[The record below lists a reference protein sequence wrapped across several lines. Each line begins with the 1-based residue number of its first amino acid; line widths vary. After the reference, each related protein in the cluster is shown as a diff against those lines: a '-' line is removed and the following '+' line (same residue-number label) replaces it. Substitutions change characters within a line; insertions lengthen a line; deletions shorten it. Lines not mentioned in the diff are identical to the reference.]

1 MAIQELPLIIQTSYA
16 ELIDQLRLAGRS
28 SFPDGSTFRKRK
40 ISGRDYWYVQEPTGP
55 GGRPPERYL
64 GTDTPARRAAIEH
77 GKSAK
82 ADAETRRAIRR
93 SLGAAGLPAPD
104 SLTAAVI
111 DAFAEAGVFRLR
123 GVIVG
128 TIAFQ
133 AYAGHLGIKLPGA
146 AVRTGDLDLAQDHG
160 VSVALDESLDRPLI
174 DILRSVDTSFAPVP
188 ALAGPHVAASYRRP
202 GGYRVDI
209 LTTNRG
215 AERDEPVRLPSLQ
228 SDAVPLRFLDYLLR
242 DTIEAAVLTRFG
254 ALANIPA
261 PERYAVH
268 KLIVSTMRRDTGES
282 AVKADKDLF
291 QAGILIE
298 ALSIKRRGD
307 DLAAAWREAWDRG
320 EGWRTR
326 LTSAVARLGDE
337 PKSIIEA
344 MQIRPRRRAPRR

>member
-1 MAIQELPLIIQTSYA
+1 MAIRQLPLVIQTSYA
-16 ELIDQLRLAGRS
+16 ELIDQLRVAGAS
-28 SFPDGSTFRKRK
+28 AFPDGSTFRKRK

-64 GTDTPARRAAIEH
+64 GADTPERQAVIDRA
-77 GKSAK
+77 KSAK
-82 ADAETRRAIRR
+82 ADADARRAIRR
-93 SLGAAGLPAPD
+93 SLSAAGLPEPD

-111 DAFAEAGVFRLR
+111 DAFAGAGVFRLR

-128 TIAFQ
+128 TNAFQ
-133 AYAGHLGIKLPGA
+133 AYAGYLGVRLPGA
-146 AVRTGDLDLAQDHG
+146 AIRTGDLDIAQDYG
-160 VSVALDESLDRPLI
+160 VSVALDESLDGPLI
-174 DILRSVDTSFAPVP
+174 DILRSVDTGFAAVP
-188 ALAGPHVAASYRRP
+188 SLAGPHVAASYARP

-215 AERDEPVRLPSLQ
+215 AERDRPVQLPSLQ

-242 DTIEAAVLTRFG
+242 DTIEVAILTRFG
-254 ALANIPA
+254 ALASVPA

-282 AVKADKDLF
+282 AVKADKDVF

-298 ALSIKRRGD
+298 ALSVKRRQD
-307 DLAAAWREAWDRG
+307 DLVAAWREAWDRG

-326 LTSAVARLGDE
+326 LMTAIARLGDE
-337 PKSIIEA
+337 PRSIVEA
-344 MQIRPRRRAPRR
+344 ICS